1 MHRLVSWGNCMRNL
15 SGGGVAVTCGC
26 RGQACVSQIPCL
38 FLWLGVLHPIRR
50 QGTPSDR
57 VSRPVT
63 GAVALAIAI
72 SHVIP
77 LRVLQTLNSCRWD
90 CNVFGL
96 SPKVTVGNYVRNVSG
111 AGASTRCPARP
122 RPRPRAPQ
130 PGPARCL
137 TGCSPINFA
146 CNLEGS
152 GFFGPFV
159 LRGLF

>member
-1 MHRLVSWGNCMRNL
+1 MRNL

-26 RGQACVSQIPCL
+26 RGQARVSQIPCL

-77 LRVLQTLNSCRWD
+77 QQLVQTLNVRRWD
-90 CNVFGL
+90 CNVFGR
-96 SPKVTVGNYVRNVSG
+96 SRKMTVGNYVRLLLGWLSPSL
-111 AGASTRCPARP
+111 STLYWRPSTGRGRCGHAPP
-122 RPRPRAPQ
+122 RR
-130 PGPARCL
+130 
-137 TGCSPINFA
+137 SNFA
-146 CNLEGS
+146 CNSPECIS
-152 GFFGPFV
+152 YV
-159 LRGLF
+159 EI